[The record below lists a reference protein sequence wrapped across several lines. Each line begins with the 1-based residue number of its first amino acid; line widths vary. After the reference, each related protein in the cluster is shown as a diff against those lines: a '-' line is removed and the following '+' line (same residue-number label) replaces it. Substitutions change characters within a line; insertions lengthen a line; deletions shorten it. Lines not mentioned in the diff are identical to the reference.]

1 MKKLAKILSI
11 AALCAFTAF
20 AVGCGGD
27 KKAEKKARHQAK
39 RAAKKAQKKAEES
52 TINAEALAV
61 AL

>member
-27 KKAEKKARHQAK
+27 KKAEKKADTNAPIK
-39 RAAKKAQKKAEES
+39 IEIGRAH
-52 TINAEALAV
+52 V
-61 AL
+61 